1 MIFKEYHITTTNV
14 LIPRLKEES
23 TYQFRQY
30 SVLISQALLSSP
42 EVNHYLEFSI
52 YQCHVFVLYFYY
64 IRICPWTINNMV
76 LCDSSILHVLNFY
89 VNGIIKYVFSYL
101 LLFSLFFLSHLCW
114 YNLALFNLLL
124 FIYSISLYDHT
135 KIYWPTLL
143 LVDI

>member
-64 IRICPWTINNMV
+64 IRICP
-76 LCDSSILHVLNFY
+76 
-89 VNGIIKYVFSYL
+89 
-101 LLFSLFFLSHLCW
+101 
-114 YNLALFNLLL
+114 
-124 FIYSISLYDHT
+124 
-135 KIYWPTLL
+135 
-143 LVDI
+143 